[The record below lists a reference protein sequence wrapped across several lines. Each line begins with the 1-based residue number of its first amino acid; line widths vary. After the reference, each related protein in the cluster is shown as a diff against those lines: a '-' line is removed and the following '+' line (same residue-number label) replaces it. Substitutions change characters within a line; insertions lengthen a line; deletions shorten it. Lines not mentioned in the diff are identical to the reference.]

1 MKAYEIIKEIEELLE
16 AELTEDGDYVIP
28 ATGELMTKEELGEA
42 LKGMEVAKKEK
53 LNNCCGFIANIDGDN
68 DVIDKEIKRLQA
80 LKKANENKKN
90 FVKNYI
96 IPLLTEGEKWK
107 SETHSVSYR
116 TSKSVEVLVNAEELP
131 EEFRK
136 VTYEAKKTELKKA
149 IEAGIIGEEMAKI
162 VESKSTI
169 VK

>member
-1 MKAYEIIKEIEELLE
+1 MKAYEIVRELEELLE
-16 AELTEDGDYVIP
+16 AELMEDGNYVIP
-28 ATGELMTKEELGEA
+28 ATGEMMTQEELGEA

-53 LNNCCGFIANIDGDN
+53 LNNCCGFIANLNGDN
-68 DVIDKEIKRLQA
+68 DVIEREINRLQA
-80 LKKANENKKN
+80 IKKANENKKN
-90 FVKNYI
+90 FVKNFV
-96 IPLLTEGEKWK
+96 IPLLTDGEKWK

-116 TSKSVEVLVNAEELP
+116 TNKSVEVLVNAEDLP
-131 EEFRK
+131 KEYRK

-149 IEAGIIGEEMAKI
+149 IESGVIGENIAKI